1 MAPMGPAGAHARG
14 GDVFGAPRKHVYIDI
29 FIYIYIYTQCV
40 LTYMDKPSGQQ
51 VSS

>member
-29 FIYIYIYTQCV
+29 FIYIYIYIT
-40 LTYMDKPSGQQ
+40 MWQQ
-51 VSS
+51 NVTKL